1 MAEFY
6 FPLVN
11 SEDDVPT
18 TRHSSPLEVNS
29 LHLTVVLEDLGITT
43 LLLLPA
49 AGSLRGGCWCS
60 LLVLRL

>member
-49 AGSLRGGCWCS
+49 AG
-60 LLVLRL
+60 